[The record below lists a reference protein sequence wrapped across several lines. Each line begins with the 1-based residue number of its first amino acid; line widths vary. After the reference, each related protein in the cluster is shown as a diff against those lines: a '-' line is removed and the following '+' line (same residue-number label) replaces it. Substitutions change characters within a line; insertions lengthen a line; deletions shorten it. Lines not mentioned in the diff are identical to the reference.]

1 MILTTLINNT
11 PHRLNR
17 LAVEAQLFRIF
28 HEINFYNLVAK
39 YVYDMVHIMGCW
51 YHRKKIM
58 SLRKQTPSQNINF
71 LSLEYILIEVDTT
84 TFST

>member
-39 YVYDMVHIMGCW
+39 YVYDMVNIMGYW
-51 YHRKKIM
+51 YQRKKIM
-58 SLRKQTPSQNINF
+58 SLRKQTASQNISIF
-71 LSLEYILIEVDTT
+71 RIDIDRG
-84 TFST
+84 